1 MWNSPFHMAMPDDAE
16 FERYVRQ
23 TLAGLPE
30 EIAVAAAEVVVHI
43 MDYADRDTLD
53 QMGIHDP
60 LDLLGLYHGV
70 SLDQKSAFDFA
81 QTPDMVF
88 LYRWPILNYA
98 METGNSLEAVVRH
111 VVIHEI
117 GHHFGFSDDDMEW
130 LEANSD

>member
-1 MWNSPFHMAMPDDAE
+1 MAMPDDAE
-16 FERYVRQ
+16 FELYVRR
-23 TLAGLPE
+23 TLASLPE

-43 MDYADRDTLD
+43 LDYADRETLHN
-53 QMGIHDP
+53 MGIADP

-70 SLDQKSAFDFA
+70 SLDQKSSFDFA
-81 QTPDMVF
+81 QQPDMVF
-88 LYRWPILNYA
+88 LYRHPILNYA
-98 METGNSLEAVVRH
+98 AETGDSLETVVRH